1 MQLCFLQKHVCPAR
15 KLDYILILVDVP
27 RIRLARAAG
36 VPVLMVARTG
46 GASQSEYDAWR
57 DPWEIPHAYYP

>member
-15 KLDYILILVDVP
+15 KLPSSYCWTGMVTCAEERVP

-46 GASQSEYDAWR
+46 GASQSEYDA
-57 DPWEIPHAYYP
+57 